1 MGKMDQKVPM
11 PKTNSSASLFPLVS
25 GQNFPFL
32 IADCYIFSWL
42 VIQIGV
48 KIQDPLC
55 HPWTVHLKDSLYY
68 IRLLIYI
75 LNQSFKHF
83 TNVPVIRHVIFAG
96 RYGQF
101 SLIRVLSPNPHNLLR
116 STICHP
122 VHCIHHSCDH
132 YHQQHLHQQH
142 FHLKNLNP
150 HIVKI
155 CQKQREYSNYC
166 TSCCHRVRKDPAKL
180 YPDRPFS
187 VSIIRS
193 QTL

>member
-1 MGKMDQKVPM
+1 MNGTPQR
-11 PKTNSSASLFPLVS
+11 FPL
-25 GQNFPFL
+25 L
-32 IADCYIFSWL
+32 
-42 VIQIGV
+42 
-48 KIQDPLC
+48 
-55 HPWTVHLKDSLYY
+55 HPSSHIHPQPIVQTLHQCPSNPARHICRTIRTVFTDS
-68 IRLLIYI
+68 
-75 LNQSFKHF
+75 
-83 TNVPVIRHVIFAG
+83 RHI
-96 RYGQF
+96 
-101 SLIRVLSPNPHNLLR
+101 SPNPHNLLR